1 MELVSVVITTCNRE
15 VAMVERALESVLN
28 QTYKNV
34 EVIVVD
40 DSPEEYVQ
48 RIYVKQMVE
57 GHGVKYISHGCS
69 LGACM
74 ARNTGLAEAKGNYI
88 AFLDDDDEWLPEKI
102 EKQIL
107 KFNKEEI
114 ALVYCGSKIQNDITG
129 ELISRNTQWYS
140 GKIYDVLLMD
150 NYIGSTS
157 FPLIRTHA
165 LQDIGGFDPLMPSA
179 QDYDV
184 WLRLA
189 QKYEVSYVNEPLV
202 IYHVH
207 DQVRIT
213 GNFKKKIVGLER
225 INEKNAECLR
235 YNKKA
240 RWIRMLDLAPMYA
253 GDKQLG
259 KAITKWM
266 QAVTICPAHIYL
278 NMRYLARL
286 IRYYFL

>member
-1 MELVSVVITTCNRE
+1 MELVTAVITTYKRE
-15 VAMVERALESVLN
+15 VSMVERALKSVLS
-28 QTYKNV
+28 QTYKDI
-34 EVIVVD
+34 EIIVVD
-40 DSPEEYVQ
+40 DSPENYEQ
-48 RIYVKQMVE
+48 RILVKKMVE
-57 GHGVKYISHGCS
+57 SYKVKYISHSCS
-69 LGACM
+69 LGACV
-74 ARNTGLAEAKGNYI
+74 ARNTGLAEAKGSYI

-107 KFNKEEI
+107 KFDKEEI
-114 ALVYCGSKIQNDITG
+114 ALVYCGSKTQNDITG
-129 ELISRNTQWYS
+129 ELVSRNTQWYA

-157 FPLIRTHA
+157 FPLIKTHA
-165 LQDIGGFDPLMPSA
+165 LRDIGGFDPLMPSA

-235 YNKKA
+235 YNKRA
-240 RWIRMLDLAPMYA
+240 RWIRILDLAPMYA

-259 KAITKWM
+259 KAITKWI
-266 QAVTICPAHIYL
+266 QAVAICPECVYL
-278 NMRYLARL
+278 NARYLAKV
-286 IRYYFL
+286 IRCYFI